1 MAETTNI
8 ERKYKGWIIA
18 VSILVPAAVAV
29 LFTVSIDGYDTSFLP
44 PIYASM
50 NGLTAVFLIAALVA
64 IRNKKVDLHKKLT
77 TSAIVFSV
85 LFLLMYVTYHATS
98 ESTPFGGEGTIRS
111 VYFFLLISHI
121 LLSLVVIPMV
131 LITYVR
137 ALSGNFEGH
146 RKIAKIT
153 FPVWLYVA
161 ITGVVVYLMISP
173 YY

>member
-18 VSILVPAAVAV
+18 VSIVVPAAVAV

-121 LLSLVVIPMV
+121 LLSLVVIPLV

-137 ALSGNFEGH
+137 ALSGNFERH

>member
-1 MAETTNI
+1 MAEARNL
-8 ERKYKGWIIA
+8 ESKYKGWIIA
-18 VSILVPAAVAV
+18 VSVVIPIAVAL

-44 PIYASM
+44 PVYATM
-50 NGLTAVFLIAALVA
+50 NGLTAVFLIAALIA
-64 IRNKKVDLHKKLT
+64 IKNKKVDLHKKLT

-85 LFLLMYVTYHATS
+85 LFLLMYVVYHATS
-98 ESTPFGGEGTIRS
+98 ESTPYGGEGTVRS
-111 VYFFLLISHI
+111 IYFFLLVSHI
-121 LLSLVVIPMV
+121 LLSLVVIPLV

-137 ALSGNFEGH
+137 ALSGNFERH
-146 RKIAKIT
+146 RKIARVT